1 MHLRRE
7 CDDAHGDEHRER
19 RHARK
24 EGPLRPSALLRQND
38 TQAQLRQLRS
48 PSPSLLVVAQRGRPR
63 GLPQCG
69 HCNYRTVRIAMAISV
84 ADRRLRTWAG
94 APEGIAPYV
103 TFTMAHSPK

>member
-38 TQAQLRQLRS
+38 TQAQMRQLRS
-48 PSPSLLVVAQRGRPR
+48 PSPTFCRPKGPPAWPAAARALQLQNRAHRDGRQCRG
-63 GLPQCG
+63 
-69 HCNYRTVRIAMAISV
+69 
-84 ADRRLRTWAG
+84 
-94 APEGIAPYV
+94 
-103 TFTMAHSPK
+103 

>member
-1 MHLRRE
+1 MPTATSTESAATPAKRDRCGRPRCSDKTTHNHKCVNSARR
-7 CDDAHGDEHRER
+7 
-19 RHARK
+19 
-24 EGPLRPSALLRQND
+24 
-38 TQAQLRQLRS
+38 RQLF
-48 PSPSLLVVAQRGRPR
+48 VGQRGRPH

>member
-1 MHLRRE
+1 MHLRRK

-24 EGPLRPSALLRQND
+24 EGPQRPSALLRHND
-38 TQAQLRQLRS
+38 TQAQLRQVRSRS
-48 PSPSLLVVAQRGRPR
+48 PSPLVVGHMGHPR

-69 HCNYRTVRIAMAISV
+69 HCNYRTVRITMAVSV
-84 ADRRLRTWAG
+84 AERRLRTWAG

-103 TFTMAHSPK
+103 TFTMAQSPK